1 MCHNLFKTLNYPV
14 KMYQMFL
21 AITVVIKEIEI
32 KQTMKSHVKLLSYN
46 DVYFLMQISALVK
59 V

>member
-32 KQTMKSHVKLLSYN
+32 KQTMKSHVKLLNYN